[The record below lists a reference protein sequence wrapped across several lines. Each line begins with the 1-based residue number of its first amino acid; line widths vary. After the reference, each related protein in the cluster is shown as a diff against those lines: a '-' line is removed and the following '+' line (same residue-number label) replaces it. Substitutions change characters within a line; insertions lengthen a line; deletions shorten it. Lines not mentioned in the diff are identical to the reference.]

1 MDIKAVDLFC
11 GAGGLTYGLEHT
23 GIDVV
28 AGVDIDSNARHPYEE
43 NTNAEF
49 LRRDIGGLLGETSS
63 DADPLELSEVEDL
76 LPSDSITAIVGCAPC
91 QPFSELNN
99 GVANSEHEKWGL
111 LEAFL
116 KVCRELEPDVVA
128 IENVEGLLSDEIYQD
143 RFKQWF
149 DDHDQYSVW
158 DGIIDCTDYLV
169 PQSRKRLIM
178 LASRLG
184 DIEIIPPTRDQG
196 DIVSVRRAFAEA
208 NLPVIGPGESAS
220 HIDSLHKAAGL
231 RGKNP
236 ERMRHTKEGEDWHDW
251 PDRLTLDSQDEDNS
265 FTAYGRMWWDQPAP
279 TLTTQFYNWG
289 SGRFGHPGYAE
300 DPGDSIDR
308 AISLREGALLQ
319 TFPPDYSF
327 VQDGEDPTNDV
338 MGQLIGNAVP
348 VRVGNAIGGSI
359 RRHLDIQDIEAETTE
374 CEQSNSSNEEQ
385 AMYDSLLP
393 PPEIATDG
401 TLADPPIDP
410 PNATRVR

>member
-1 MDIKAVDLFC
+1 MKVVAVDFFC
-11 GAGGLTYGLEHT
+11 GAGGLTYGLEQT

-28 AGVDIDSNARHPYEE
+28 AGIDIDSNARYPYEA

-49 LRRDIGGLLGETSS
+49 LHRDIGGLLDETTS
-63 DADPLELSEVEDL
+63 DVDPLELSEVIDIFPE
-76 LPSDSITAIVGCAPC
+76 DSITALVGCAPC

-116 KVCRELEPDVVA
+116 EVCREFEPDIVA
-128 IENVEGLLSDEIYQD
+128 IENVEGLSNDEIYKD

-158 DGIIDCTDYLV
+158 DAIIDCTDYLV

-184 DIEIIPPTRDQG
+184 EIEMIPPTRDHS

-208 NLPVIGPGESAS
+208 NLPEIGSGESAS
-220 HIDSLHKAAGL
+220 HIDPLHKAAGL

-251 PDRLTLDSQDEDNS
+251 PDRLKLDSQDKDNS
-265 FTAYGRMWWDQPAP
+265 YTAYGRMWWDSPAP

-300 DPGDSIDR
+300 NLEDSTDR

-319 TFPPDYSF
+319 TFPPDYRF
-327 VQDGEDPTNDV
+327 VEDGDDPVNDV

-359 RRHLDIQDIEAETTE
+359 RHHLDGQDIEVEAREF
-374 CEQSNSSNEEQ
+374 EQSTSSEADQ
-385 AMYDSLLP
+385 SMYNNLIAP
-393 PPEIATDG
+393 PMTDMDG
-401 TLADPPIDP
+401 TFAKPQDNPPD
-410 PNATRVR
+410 ATRVR